1 MKKRNKLLKK
11 IIKFISIYKK
21 GFYLNIIYNMIS
33 KLDISDSK
41 IAPNQNISSN
51 LLYENNNFNKNSN
64 INEIEKNILSY
75 LFLRAN
81 LSYSLTNNS
90 YNINSNLNLIP
101 QNTNFNLLG
110 YNDNIF
116 YKNPKI
122 NLYNIMGINN
132 EQVKKN
138 IKKKK
143 IQNKIKEKE
152 NKENIIK
159 MNIKS
164 HNIIN
169 ISLLISGE
177 EKRTFVRL
185 HPIPT
190 KLSVF
195 DMVRI
200 IDKYLKTKPGKRI
213 YNAIYLPLT
222 KKIGKNMGYCFI
234 NLVSPKYVLEFYNI
248 FNGFYFRFKN
258 FKKSCYVVFSDIQ
271 EIDTSIDDPTRRPM
285 IFYDTIKEDKE
296 E

>member
-1 MKKRNKLLKK
+1 MK
-11 IIKFISIYKK
+11 
-21 GFYLNIIYNMIS
+21 MIS
-33 KLDISDSK
+33 K
-41 IAPNQNISSN
+41 
-51 LLYENNNFNKNSN
+51 
-64 INEIEKNILSY
+64 
-75 LFLRAN
+75 
-81 LSYSLTNNS
+81 
-90 YNINSNLNLIP
+90 
-101 QNTNFNLLG
+101 
-110 YNDNIF
+110 
-116 YKNPKI
+116 
-122 NLYNIMGINN
+122 
-132 EQVKKN
+132 
-138 IKKKK
+138 KKKK
-143 IQNKIKEKE
+143 NKIKEKE

-258 FKKSCYVVFSDIQ
+258 FKK
-271 EIDTSIDDPTRRPM
+271 
-285 IFYDTIKEDKE
+285 
-296 E
+296 